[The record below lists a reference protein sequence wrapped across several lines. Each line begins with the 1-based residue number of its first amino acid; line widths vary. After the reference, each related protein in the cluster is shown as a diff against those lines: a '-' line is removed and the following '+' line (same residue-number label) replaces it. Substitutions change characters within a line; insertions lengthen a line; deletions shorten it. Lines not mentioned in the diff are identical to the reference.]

1 MVNLQKEIG
10 IWQFRDFQVKKRI
23 KIDLWVSSSWDFRS
37 LNDFKSSILGVAHT
51 GTLIQCIYFVIL
63 TVTSFLINIKTHLFG
78 YLVWILIMQWNDGLT
93 FKNWQLSSDLHK
105 KRLDVVS
112 WFLFIFVQH
121 TLWELKNFLYQLL
134 DQIRT
139 LMESS
144 HPEANMNNNPKE
156 IVRQGLGNPV
166 SASHLIR
173 PSLSSEQ
180 LVSQSTGSQMLHQ
193 MTRF

>member
-1 MVNLQKEIG
+1 
-10 IWQFRDFQVKKRI
+10 
-23 KIDLWVSSSWDFRS
+23 
-37 LNDFKSSILGVAHT
+37 
-51 GTLIQCIYFVIL
+51 
-63 TVTSFLINIKTHLFG
+63 
-78 YLVWILIMQWNDGLT
+78 
-93 FKNWQLSSDLHK
+93 
-105 KRLDVVS
+105 
-112 WFLFIFVQH
+112 
-121 TLWELKNFLYQLL
+121 
-134 DQIRT
+134 
-139 LMESS
+139 MESS